1 MAILL
6 HSVRGTKPTHRP
18 VHVAPL
24 CMIRLSSLILVS
36 CSRRV
41 SDNSADS
48 SERNIS
54 PAASTAGIGSAALAK
69 EAAERPAATAGEPAD
84 SVSALAPPNALV
96 AEPVGVAETASFG
109 DGVTARLSSVRSLEA
124 KASLPGETSGPA
136 VALDLSISNGSPA
149 TIELASITVD
159 LVDSRG
165 MSSILIHSEPPTELS
180 GSLSA
185 GATAKGTYVYRL
197 DPEMR
202 DNASITVKYSSVTPL
217 VTFQGSL
224 PHA

>member
-1 MAILL
+1 MVILL
-6 HSVRGTKPTHRP
+6 RGIRGARPTHRS
-18 VHVAPL
+18 VRVAPL
-24 CMIRLSSLILVS
+24 CLILLSSLIPVS
-36 CSRRV
+36 CSRGV
-41 SDNSADS
+41 SDNSAES

-54 PAASTAGIGSAALAK
+54 PATSTAEIGSASLAT
-69 EAAERPAATAGEPAD
+69 EAAQRPAATVGQPAD

-109 DGVTARLSSVRSLEA
+109 DGVTARLSSLRSLEA

-136 VALDLSISNGSPA
+136 VALNLSIANGSPA
-149 TIELASITVD
+149 TIELASITID

-180 GSLSA
+180 GSLPA
-185 GATAKGTYVYRL
+185 GATTEGTYVFRL

>member
-6 HSVRGTKPTHRP
+6 RSVRGTKPTHRP
-18 VHVAPL
+18 VSIAPL
-24 CMIRLSSLILVS
+24 CLILLSSLALVS
-36 CSRRV
+36 CSRGV

-48 SERNIS
+48 SEKNIS
-54 PAASTAGIGSAALAK
+54 QVASTPEIGPAALAK
-69 EAAERPAATAGEPAD
+69 EAAERPTATVGEPAD

-136 VALDLSISNGSPA
+136 VALNLSISNGSPA

-185 GATAKGTYVYRL
+185 GATAEGTYVYRL

>member
-1 MAILL
+1 MMILL
-6 HSVRGTKPTHRP
+6 RSVRGARPTHRP
-18 VHVAPL
+18 VRVAHL
-24 CMIRLSSLILVS
+24 CLILLSSLALVS
-36 CSRRV
+36 CSRGD
-41 SDNSADS
+41 SEDSADS

-54 PAASTAGIGSAALAK
+54 PAASTAEIGSTALAA
-69 EAAERPAATAGEPAD
+69 EAAERPAATVGEPAD
-84 SVSALAPPNALV
+84 SGSALAPPNALV

-109 DGVTARLSSVRSLEA
+109 DGVTARLGSVRSLEA

-136 VALDLSISNGSPA
+136 VALNLSISNGSPA

-165 MSSILIHSEPPTELS
+165 MSSILIHSEPPTELA

-185 GATAKGTYVYRL
+185 GATAEGTYVFRL

-202 DNASITVKYSSVTPL
+202 DNASITVKYSSITPL